1 MKPEQLY
8 QGLKDLAEKI
18 DISVVEH
25 NFRNAGINVKSGLC
39 KVKGK
44 KVFII
49 DKHKS
54 VYKRLTILSDCLRKI
69 PNEDI
74 YVLPAVRD
82 LLDKKG

>member
-18 DISVVEH
+18 EISVVEH

-39 KVKGK
+39 KIKGE

-54 VYKRLTILSDCLRKI
+54 VHKRIAILSDCLKGI
-69 PNEDI
+69 PNENI